1 MQLRDVQ
8 ARLIELGYNLG
19 PSGADNT
26 NGPKTRAAIAAFQRD
41 RAIPVTWPG
50 TIDLRGG
57 KTLQALFGAPQH
69 VEAESL
75 LVPWY
80 AEATRRLGLHETRNK
95 IELSAWLKSDG
106 ATLGDPAAL
115 PWCGDFVETAIA
127 LTLPNEPLPVN
138 PYLARN
144 WLKFGVPLAFPALG
158 AIAVFWR
165 GSKTGTSGHVGFVR
179 ARRAGALLIRGGN
192 QSNSVSDAWLDNDP
206 LNDRLLGL
214 RWPAT
219 FDPPLAMASA
229 PLVTSN
235 EQLST
240 NEA

>member
-1 MQLRDVQ
+1 MHLRDVQ
-8 ARLIELGYNLG
+8 ARLIELGYDLG
-19 PSGADNT
+19 PWGADNV
-26 NGPKTRAAIAAFQRD
+26 NGTTTRKAIAAFQRD
-41 RAIPVTWPG
+41 RKIPVTWPG

-69 VEAESL
+69 VEAASL
-75 LVPWY
+75 VVPWY
-80 AEATRRLGLHETRNK
+80 AEATRRLGLHEKRNK
-95 IELSAWLKSDG
+95 IELAAWLKSDG
-106 ATLGDPAAL
+106 ETLGDPTVL
-115 PWCGDFVETAIA
+115 PWCGDFVQTAIA

-144 WLKFGVPLAFPALG
+144 WLKFGVPLSYPALG

-192 QSNSVSDAWLDNDP
+192 QSDSVSDAWLAD
-206 LNDRLLGL
+206 DRLLGL
-214 RWPAT
+214 RWPST

-240 NEA
+240 NEV